1 MTKSKFVKLL
11 AIFALFAL
19 PQMALAAGGGAG
31 TTDSFGVFAN
41 ELGGWLTGNLGYIIA
56 IVALIGSV
64 VLYAFTHK
72 GAVIIIGIIIA
83 FLAGGSVGIAK
94 FFFSQGGTA
103 FSDTAAFSTP

>member
-1 MTKSKFVKLL
+1 MKAKMLKLFSML
-11 AIFALFAL
+11 ALFAL
-19 PQMALAAGGGAG
+19 PQFAMA
-31 TTDSFGVFAN
+31 TTGSDSFGVFAT
-41 ELGGWLTGNLGYIIA
+41 ELAGWLTGNLGYIIA

-94 FFFSQGGTA
+94 FFFSQGGSS
-103 FSDTAAFSTP
+103 FSDTAAF